1 MIHVQTKKILIA
13 LVSVFILIVLFFL
26 RMMSGGADIR
36 TAKLKMF
43 DDFTQ
48 LDFLN
53 EYIIADIPT
62 DENLGELKPIS
73 NFTKKI
79 QWEKQKYEVFA
90 YEFASVEDLAVYYEK
105 VGGYWGGDQY
115 GWHFKGNSLFNTNAV
130 LYYDKYIL
138 YVEGA
143 SDKETVAFLTW
154 MTSDFPH
161 TVKSFQ
167 KFAWQD

>member
-1 MIHVQTKKILIA
+1 MNIQTKKMLIA
-13 LVSVFILIVLFFL
+13 LGSVFVLIILFFL

-53 EYIIADIPT
+53 EYSIDDMPT
-62 DENLGELKPIS
+62 DENLGELKPIAS
-73 NFTKKI
+73 FTKKI
-79 QWEKQKYEVFA
+79 QWEKQNYEVFA
-90 YEFASVEDLAVYYEK
+90 YEFESVKDLAIYYEK
-105 VGGYWGGDQY
+105 VGGYWGGDQS
-115 GWHFKGNSLFNTNAV
+115 GWHFKGNSLFKTKAV

-143 SDKETVAFLTW
+143 SDKETVAFLIW
-154 MTSDFPH
+154 MTSYFPH

-167 KFAWQD
+167 EFAPIKE